1 MRLFVA
7 INLPDETRAAVHDAL
22 SPLRDAVPELR
33 WIGAERLHLTV
44 RFLGEQPE
52 ELVHALADVVADAA
66 RKSASMTL
74 GLATV
79 GAFPGFQRARVVWLG
94 VDYEPKLELLYHDV
108 ETACMSLGF
117 EVEGRAF
124 RPHLT
129 LARIPERLPETRARD
144 LQRAARGIRVR
155 TTTTVNSVDLMRSEL
170 GAGRSELGA
179 GASRYSVLSRA
190 MLRHS

>member
-44 RFLGEQPE
+44 RFLGDQPA
-52 ELVHALADVVADAA
+52 ELVHALADVLADAT
-66 RKSASMTL
+66 RKSVTMTL
-74 GLATV
+74 ALAGV
-79 GAFPGFQRARVVWLG
+79 GAFPGFKRARVAWLG
-94 VDYEPKLELLYHDV
+94 VEYEPKLELLYHDV

-129 LARIPERLPETRARD
+129 LARIPVRLPEARARD
-144 LQRAARGIRVR
+144 LQRAARGIRFR
-155 TTTTVNSVDLMRSEL
+155 TTTPVTSVDLMQSDVS
-170 GAGRSELGA
+170 AGT
-179 GASRYSVLSRA
+179 SRYSVVSRA
-190 MLRHS
+190 MLRNA

>member
-22 SPLRDAVPELR
+22 SPLRNAVPELR

-44 RFLGEQPE
+44 RFLGEQPG
-52 ELVHALADVVADAA
+52 ELVHALADVLADAA
-66 RKSASMTL
+66 RKSATMTL
-74 GLATV
+74 SLATV
-79 GAFPGFQRARVVWLG
+79 GAFPGFKRARVVWLG
-94 VDYEPKLELLYHDV
+94 VDYEPKLELLFHDV

-129 LARIPERLPETRARD
+129 LARISERLPEARARD

-155 TTTTVNSVDLMRSEL
+155 TPTTVNSVDLMRSEL
-170 GAGRSELGA
+170 GT
-179 GASRYSVLSRA
+179 GASRYSVVSRA
-190 MLRHS
+190 MLRHA